1 MRAQRSEAV
10 KEQVLDIKNAKV
22 GEVELDDA
30 IFGVRPNKAL
40 IYEVI
45 RMQLTN
51 RRKGSASVK
60 TRSEV
65 KGTTAKMYRQKGT
78 GRARH
83 GSERAPIFVGG
94 GRAFGPKPKDYTYRL
109 PLKARRAALRQALSQ
124 KRAEGKLI
132 VVDDL
137 PAKEMKTKP
146 MVEVLKML
154 GVAKGLIVVAEANE
168 VLKRSVRNIRD
179 VHIVPCEGLNVYDL
193 FRFEHAVITRPALEK
208 VQEVLKP

>member
-30 IFGVRPNKAL
+30 IFGLRPIKAL
-40 IYEVI
+40 
-45 RMQLTN
+45 
-51 RRKGSASVK
+51 
-60 TRSEV
+60 
-65 KGTTAKMYRQKGT
+65 
-78 GRARH
+78 
-83 GSERAPIFVGG
+83 
-94 GRAFGPKPKDYTYRL
+94 TYRL
-109 PLKARRAALRQALSQ
+109 PAKARRVALRQALSQ

-146 MVEVLKML
+146 MAEALKML
-154 GVAKGLIVVAEANE
+154 GVVKGLIVVAEPNE
-168 VLKRSVRNIRD
+168 VLKRSVRNIKN
-179 VHIVPCEGLNVYDL
+179 VHIVPCQGLNVYDL

>member
-1 MRAQRSEAV
+1 M
-10 KEQVLDIKNAKV
+10 KEQVLDIKNANV

-45 RMQLTN
+45 RMQLAN

-60 TRSEV
+60 TRSDV
-65 KGTTAKMYRQKGT
+65 KGTTAKTYRQKGT

-83 GSERAPIFVGG
+83 GDERAPIFVGG

-109 PLKARRAALRQALSQ
+109 PLKARRVALRQALSQ
-124 KRAEGKLI
+124 KRADGKLI

-137 PAKEMKTKP
+137 PAKEIKTKP
-146 MVEVLKML
+146 MAEALKRL
-154 GVAKGLIVVAEANE
+154 GVVKGLIVVAEADD

-193 FRFEHAVITRPALEK
+193 FRFEHAVITKSALEK